1 MMIMMLMRLM
11 NLVAIMMVVMGVVM
25 IMMIA
30 EAVGI
35 ASLDNGDR
43 GILLPAPP
51 NASELTRQKIKADKR
66 DHCIADGFELVGPGI
81 DLEPSGAKRVSLN

>member
-1 MMIMMLMRLM
+1 MAPQIR
-11 NLVAIMMVVMGVVM
+11 AARFWRRSQTRFGVRHP
-25 IMMIA
+25 A
-30 EAVGI
+30 LLSGRTGA
-35 ASLDNGDR
+35 LGDR